1 MGKIEVLKTVPIFS
15 DLSESD
21 LKSVVNKMVSQS
33 YKKGHVILEEDS
45 TGDLCYFLT
54 RGRVKITRVSSNER
68 EVILALLGPGDFFGE
83 MSLLSGEARS
93 ANVVTLEKTK
103 ALTLNTEDFLGT
115 LELYP
120 KVAINLL
127 RELAIRLQK
136 SDEQIASLSLSDAE
150 RRIAISILRIA
161 EEQGT
166 IQHGNV
172 TIDPL
177 PSQQDIAN
185 MAGTTRE
192 TVSRIYKLLVEDG
205 HVQRI
210 SKKLIILDFK
220 RFLKEFSLN

>member
-1 MGKIEVLKTVPIFS
+1 LGKIDILKEVPIFG

-21 LKSVVNKMVSQS
+21 LQSVVVNMESQS
-33 YKKGHVILEEDS
+33 YKKGRIILKEDS
-45 TGDLCYFLT
+45 VGEHCYFLI
-54 RGRVKITRVSSNER
+54 RGRVKITRMSSDGR

-93 ANVVTLEKTK
+93 ANVVALEKTK
-103 ALTLNTEDFLGT
+103 AMTLNREDFLNT
-115 LELYP
+115 LELHP
-120 KVAINLL
+120 KVAIGLL

-150 RRIAISILRIA
+150 RRIAITLLRIA

-166 IQHGNV
+166 IHQGNV

-177 PSQQDIAN
+177 PSQQDVAN

-192 TVSRIYKLLVEDG
+192 TVSRTYRLMEEDG
-205 HVQRI
+205 YVQR
-210 SKKLIILDFK
+210 KGRKLVILYFK
-220 RFLKEFSLN
+220 RFLSDFS